1 MKTMSKF
8 EAKAIACENGW
19 EETLGLSLRNPAY
32 RVNVPTGE
40 LVVYLNIGFELS
52 FDNEVDDDATLELQH
67 WKPSTA
73 HPPVSYRKCNFRY
86 MSEDRFKEW
95 LESNAK
101 ELIAFGLE
109 QSKNGTLP

>member
-1 MKTMSKF
+1 MRTMSKF

-19 EETLGLSLRNPAY
+19 EETLGLSLQNPAY
-32 RVNVPTGE
+32 RVKVPTGE
-40 LVVYLNIGFELS
+40 LVVYLNIGYELS
-52 FDNEVDDDATLELQH
+52 FDNSVDDDATLEMQH

-73 HPPVSYRKCNFRY
+73 HPPVSCSRCNFRY

-101 ELIAFGLE
+101 ELIEVGLE